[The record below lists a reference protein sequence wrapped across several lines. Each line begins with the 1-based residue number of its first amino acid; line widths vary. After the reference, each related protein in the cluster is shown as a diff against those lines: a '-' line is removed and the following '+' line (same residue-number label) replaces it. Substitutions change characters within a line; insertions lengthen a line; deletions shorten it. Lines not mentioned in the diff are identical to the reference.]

1 MVTEQGDGGA
11 ERFGGG
17 IDATLTAT
25 GSKACGLVETER
37 ELVFNEEV
45 LKGSGQRASGSA
57 RRSCPFQEC
66 LGVSRVTGGEERSH
80 GGDELAGPADGHA
93 FGRVVGERSKPPRRF
108 GDGGGETVGLVAGP
122 VGVCL
127 PAAAAEPVGKPSG
140 LPVALAAGAGR
151 FGLGPGARA
160 GAAPA
165 GVGPDQAHSAAPWA
179 YAFRHGGR
187 VAASAG
193 QTACVGAAAHQR
205 TAVDTGPRAG
215 DTPAGVGLEYQD
227 APTVRA
233 RVAAGSFAVRG
244 PAPVTQLGAPP
255 ADPATATNTL
265 ADPHLTW
272 GASTG
277 PALLWARLSA
287 AWPGPLV
294 GPPGW
299 CRCRRDR
306 RGCIP
311 RRCTTRPG
319 W

>member
-1 MVTEQGDGGA
+1 MVTEQGNGGA

-17 IDATLTAT
+17 IDATLTTT

-45 LKGSGQRASGSA
+45 LKDSGQRASGSA
-57 RRSCPFQEC
+57 RRSCPFQQR
-66 LGVSRVTGGEERSH
+66 LRVGRVTSGEERPQ
-80 GGDELAGPADGHA
+80 GGDESAGPADGHA
-93 FGRVVGERSKPPRRF
+93 FGRVVGERSKPPRSIGESR
-108 GDGGGETVGLVAGP
+108 GETVGLVAGP
-122 VGVCL
+122 IGVCL

-140 LPVALAAGAGR
+140 LPVALAARARR
-151 FGLGPGARA
+151 FGFGPGTRA
-160 GAAPA
+160 GATPA
-165 GVGPDQAHSAAPWA
+165 GLGPDQAHSTAPWA
-179 YAFRHGGR
+179 HAFRRGGV

-205 TAVDTGPRAG
+205 TAVDTCPRAG
-215 DTPAGVGLEYQD
+215 HTPAAVGLEHQH

-233 RVAAGSFAVRG
+233 RVAAGSFAVRR

-265 ADPHLTW
+265 ADPHLTS

-277 PALLWARLSA
+277 PARLWARLSA

-294 GPPGW
+294 EPPGW